1 MSTIATPPEV
11 SVSSCKAPSLLEAA
25 LTDAA
30 LSQAWQHVRANGGC
44 AGLDRQSITQF
55 GLGIEGRLHTL
66 RDEVLAREYRPAPL
80 LGVSLPKPGGGARGL
95 AIPSVRDRVLQT
107 AVAQT
112 MAPLLE
118 AGFADCSF
126 AYRPGRGVAD
136 AVAQVVRHRDAGLQ
150 HVVDADI
157 EQFFDH
163 IDHALL
169 LDHLQAALPTSAASI
184 IRLVGLWLAA
194 ALHPADGGAAR
205 LVERGVPQGSPLS
218 PLLSNLYLDPLDR
231 RMIAAG
237 HALVRYAE
245 DLVVACPHATAARQA
260 LRDLRESL
268 SPLRLKLND
277 RKTRLTSFDDGFRF
291 LGHRFVQSIVEVSP
305 SRATDP
311 RGKATAAAPR
321 SFRSIDPALDTQPAG
336 QGGTPV
342 EEAASAPALLQT
354 LYVSQPGVWLT
365 KEHDRVVV
373 SHRHQVLVS
382 LPLGRVDQ
390 IALLGNA
397 MVSTALLR
405 ACAGRRIA
413 VAFSAPG
420 GPWAGLAADPISD
433 QALVVAQWRAQ
444 QQPDLQLMFARQ
456 FIEGKLHN
464 ARTVLRRFSRR
475 DGSPSIQDAV
485 HLIDDCQYRLAACD
499 NLNSLRGLEG
509 TAARHYFEAMRALLP
524 EGIEFG
530 SRSRRPP
537 RDPVN
542 VMLSLGYTV
551 VLHNL
556 HTLLRLQGLN
566 PHLGHLH
573 RSTAGS
579 FALASDLIE
588 EFRAV
593 VVDAVVLTQL
603 RQGAIGPADFE
614 RDADAEYPCQMRQTA
629 RRRFIAALEGKL
641 DSVFT
646 HPRLQRTLDF
656 RRTMQAQAEHYRR
669 VLLREEAVYQPLKLR

>member
-1 MSTIATPPEV
+1 
-11 SVSSCKAPSLLEAA
+11 LHA
-25 LTDAA
+25 LR
-30 LSQAWQHVRANGGC
+30 V
-44 AGLDRQSITQF
+44 
-55 GLGIEGRLHTL
+55 
-66 RDEVLAREYRPAPL
+66 EVLARDYQPAPL

-95 AIPSVRDRVLQT
+95 AIPTVRDRVLQT

-112 MAPLLE
+112 IAPLLE
-118 AGFADCSF
+118 ARFADCSY

-136 AVAQVVRHRDAGLQ
+136 AVGQVVRHRDAGLH

-157 EQFFDH
+157 EQFFDN

-169 LDHLQAALPTSAASI
+169 LEHLQAALPPSAAGI
-184 IRLVGLWLAA
+184 IILVGLWLAA
-194 ALHPADGGAAR
+194 DLHPAGGGAAR

-231 RMIAAG
+231 RMMAAG
-237 HALVRYAE
+237 HALVRYAD
-245 DLVVACPHATAARQA
+245 DLVVACPDATAARQA

-268 SPLRLKLND
+268 APLRLKLNE
-277 RKTRLTSFDDGFRF
+277 RKTRLTTFDDGFRF
-291 LGHRFVQSIVEVSP
+291 LGHRFVQRIVEVSP

-311 RGKATAAAPR
+311 NGKAKAAAPR
-321 SFRSIDPALDTQPAG
+321 SFKSIDPALDTQSAAG

-342 EEAASAPALLQT
+342 DEAASAPALLQT
-354 LYVSQPGVWLT
+354 LYVSQHGVWLT

-373 SHRHQVLVS
+373 SHQHQVLAS

-433 QALVVAQWRAQ
+433 QRIVVAQWHAQ

-456 FIEGKLHN
+456 FLEGKLHN

-475 DGSPSIQDAV
+475 DGTPSIQDAV
-485 HLIDDCQYRLAACD
+485 LLIDDCQHRLAACD

-573 RSTAGS
+573 RSAAGS

-614 RDADAEYPCQMRQTA
+614 RDADAEYPCEMRQTA
-629 RRRFIAALEGKL
+629 RRRFIEALENKL